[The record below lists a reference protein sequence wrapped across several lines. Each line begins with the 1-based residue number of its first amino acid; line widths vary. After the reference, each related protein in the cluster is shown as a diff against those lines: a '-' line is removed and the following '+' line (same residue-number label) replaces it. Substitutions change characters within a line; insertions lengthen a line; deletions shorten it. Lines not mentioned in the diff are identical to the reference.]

1 MVEELRGF
9 LEATRTP
16 EVKPPPAHFG
26 EQPRNKAEIAPVHHP
41 RQDQPMLPRLVFA
54 LIALSGLLHA
64 HNVPSMTIE
73 SRFTASGNFDL
84 TINFDPRA
92 FLAADPRSLPPVA
105 GSWFSDQSPEQ
116 AAATLEKASDY
127 LRQSVGLIFNG
138 RPIPLPKLTLQPIDG
153 SDNTPLKPD
162 TQELHL
168 LAKCA
173 APAPEGAT
181 EFQISFAKNAA
192 IDLILLNALE
202 NAAERKPQVLFP
214 GETSRPFVFR
224 SAPPPPVAVTPPAP
238 KGSYLSTLALVIAL
252 AAVFIGWRLL
262 SKYRHFHRGHRKP
275 RDRHPD

>member
-1 MVEELRGF
+1 
-9 LEATRTP
+9 
-16 EVKPPPAHFG
+16 
-26 EQPRNKAEIAPVHHP
+26 
-41 RQDQPMLPRLVFA
+41 MLPRLVFA
-54 LIALSGLLHA
+54 LIALTGLLNA

-73 SRFTASGNFDL
+73 SRFTAGGNFDL

-92 FLAADPRSLPPVA
+92 FLAADPRTLPPVEA
-105 GSWFSDQSPEQ
+105 GWFSGQSPDK
-116 AAATLEKASDY
+116 AAATLQKAKDY
-127 LRQSVGLIFNG
+127 LRQSVTLLFND
-138 RPIPLPKLTLQPIDG
+138 RPFPLPELTVQPIDG
-153 SDNTPLKPD
+153 ADNTPLKPD

-173 APAPEGAT
+173 APVPEGAT
-181 EFQISFAKNAA
+181 EFQVAFAKSAA

-224 SAPPPPVAVTPPAP
+224 SAPPPPVAVTPPAS
-238 KGSYLSTLALVIAL
+238 KGSYLSTLALVITL

-275 RDRHPD
+275 KDRHPE

>member
-1 MVEELRGF
+1 MPF
-9 LEATRTP
+9 
-16 EVKPPPAHFG
+16 
-26 EQPRNKAEIAPVHHP
+26 
-41 RQDQPMLPRLVFA
+41 RLFFA
-54 LIALSGLLHA
+54 LITLTGLLHA

-92 FLAADPRSLPPVA
+92 FLATDPRSLPPVA
-105 GSWFSDQSPEQ
+105 GAWFSDQSPDQ
-116 AAATLEKASDY
+116 AAATLQKAEDY

-138 RPIPLPKLTLQPIDG
+138 RPIPLPKLTIQPIDG
-153 SDNTPLKPD
+153 ADNTPLKAD

-173 APAPEGAT
+173 APIPEGAS
-181 EFQISFAKNAA
+181 EFQIAFAKSAA

-224 SAPPPPVAVTPPAP
+224 SPPSPPPTAVEVSP
-238 KGSYLSTLALVIAL
+238 KGSTISTVMLVIAL

-262 SKYRHFHRGHRKP
+262 KKYRRFHRGHRKP
-275 RDRHPD
+275 KDRL

>member
-1 MVEELRGF
+1 
-9 LEATRTP
+9 
-16 EVKPPPAHFG
+16 
-26 EQPRNKAEIAPVHHP
+26 
-41 RQDQPMLPRLVFA
+41 MLPRLVFA

-73 SRFTASGNFDL
+73 SRFTAGGNFDL

-116 AAATLEKASDY
+116 AAATLEKAGDY
-127 LRQSVGLIFNG
+127 LRQAVGLVFNG
-138 RPIPLPKLTLQPIDG
+138 RPIPLPKLTVQPIDG
-153 SDNTPLKPD
+153 SDNTPLKAD

-173 APAPEGAT
+173 APVPEGAT
-181 EFQISFAKNAA
+181 EFQIAFAKSAA

-224 SAPPPPVAVTPPAP
+224 SAPPPPRVVVPAAQ
-238 KGSYLSTLALVIAL
+238 SHSNMLIATLVL
-252 AAVFIGWRLL
+252 AAIAAVLIGRHLL
-262 SKYRHFHRGHRKP
+262 GIYRHHHRAHRRPK
-275 RDRHPD
+275 HQE

>member
-1 MVEELRGF
+1 MTKYAVFFKQLARRKSSPLPLILDKSLETKLKLHLPGSTAGLGMLLR
-9 LEATRTP
+9 LT
-16 EVKPPPAHFG
+16 
-26 EQPRNKAEIAPVHHP
+26 
-41 RQDQPMLPRLVFA
+41 FA
-54 LIALSGLLHA
+54 LIALAGPLRS

-73 SRFTASGNFDL
+73 SRFTTGGNFDL

-92 FLAADPRSLPPVA
+92 FLAADPRTLPPVS
-105 GSWFSDQSPEQ
+105 GKWFSDQSPDQ

-138 RPIPLPKLTLQPIDG
+138 RPIPLPEFTVQPIDG
-153 SDNTPLKPD
+153 TDNTPLKPD

-173 APAPEGAT
+173 APIPEGAT
-181 EFQISFAKNAA
+181 EFQVAFAKSAA

-224 SAPPPPVAVTPPAP
+224 DAAPLPVAKASPPPDN
-238 KGSYLSTLALVIAL
+238 SIISTVALVACL

-262 SKYRHFHRGHRKP
+262 NKYRHFHRGHRKP
-275 RDRHPD
+275 RDRGL

>member
-1 MVEELRGF
+1 
-9 LEATRTP
+9 
-16 EVKPPPAHFG
+16 
-26 EQPRNKAEIAPVHHP
+26 
-41 RQDQPMLPRLVFA
+41 MLPRLVFA

-73 SRFTASGNFDL
+73 SRFTAAGNFDL

-105 GSWFSDQSPEQ
+105 GAWFSDQSPDQ
-116 AAATLEKASDY
+116 AAATLEKAEDY
-127 LRQSVGLIFNG
+127 LRQSVGILFNG
-138 RPIPLPKLTLQPIDG
+138 RPIPLPKLTIQPIDG
-153 SDNTPLKPD
+153 SDNTPLKAD

-173 APAPEGAT
+173 APVPEGAT
-181 EFQISFAKNAA
+181 EFQVSFAKNAA

-214 GETSRPFVFR
+214 GETSRTFVFR
-224 SAPPPPVAVTPPAP
+224 STPPPPPAAVEVSP
-238 KGSYLSTLALVIAL
+238 KSSITSTVVLVIAL

-262 SKYRHFHRGHRKP
+262 KKYRHFHRGHRNPK
-275 RDRHPD
+275 DRLQE

>member
-1 MVEELRGF
+1 
-9 LEATRTP
+9 
-16 EVKPPPAHFG
+16 
-26 EQPRNKAEIAPVHHP
+26 
-41 RQDQPMLPRLVFA
+41 MLPRLVFA
-54 LIALSGLLHA
+54 LIALAGLLHA

-73 SRFTASGNFDL
+73 SRFTADGNFEL

-92 FLAADPRSLPPVA
+92 FLATDPRSLPPVTGA
-105 GSWFSDQSPEQ
+105 WFSDQSPEQ
-116 AAATLEKASDY
+116 AAATLEQAGDY

-153 SDNTPLKPD
+153 ADNTPLKPD

-173 APAPEGAT
+173 QPIPEGAT
-181 EFQISFAKNAA
+181 EFQVSFAKNAA

-214 GETSRPFVFR
+214 GETSRTFAFR
-224 SAPPPPVAVTPPAP
+224 STPPPPPPAAVEVSP
-238 KGSYLSTLALVIAL
+238 KGSTTSTVLLVIAL

-262 SKYRHFHRGHRKP
+262 NKYRHFHRGHRKP
-275 RDRHPD
+275 RDRGDVNK

>member
-1 MVEELRGF
+1 MPLRLF
-9 LEATRTP
+9 
-16 EVKPPPAHFG
+16 
-26 EQPRNKAEIAPVHHP
+26 
-41 RQDQPMLPRLVFA
+41 FA
-54 LIALSGLLHA
+54 LIALSSLLHA

-105 GSWFSDQSPEQ
+105 GSWFSDQSPDQ
-116 AAATLEKASDY
+116 AAATLEKAEDY
-127 LRQSVGLIFNG
+127 LRQAVGLIFNG
-138 RPIPLPKLTLQPIDG
+138 RPIPLPKLTIQPIDG

-173 APAPEGAT
+173 APVPAGAT
-181 EFQISFAKNAA
+181 EFQIAFAKSAT
-192 IDLILLNALE
+192 IDLILLNGLE

-224 SAPPPPVAVTPPAP
+224 SPPPPPVAAVEVSP
-238 KGSYLSTLALVIAL
+238 KGSITSTVVLVIAL

-262 SKYRHFHRGHRKP
+262 NKYRHFHRGHQKP
-275 RDRHPD
+275 RDRGM